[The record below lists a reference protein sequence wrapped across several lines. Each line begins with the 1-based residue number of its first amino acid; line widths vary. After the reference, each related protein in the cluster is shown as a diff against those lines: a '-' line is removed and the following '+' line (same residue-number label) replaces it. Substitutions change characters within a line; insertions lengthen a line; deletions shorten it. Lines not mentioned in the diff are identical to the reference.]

1 MHHDSHRMFPE
12 GICLNLIEEFDKVLD
27 GKPYSVLP
35 LVRLC
40 ETNDQVSQNLNDNS
54 SARHSAITNLAE
66 RMLRRG
72 ADKAMPDQQVISRP
86 GLDAD
91 TVNDEGEHILCRPAN
106 ESRAALSKATS
117 NKGVKVINTYKI
129 YDKNCLI
136 SI

>member
-1 MHHDSHRMFPE
+1 MFPE

-27 GKPYSVLP
+27 GKPYSILP

-40 ETNDQVSQNLNDNS
+40 ETDDQVSQSLSDNS

-72 ADKAMPDQQVISRP
+72 ADKPKPDQQVISRP
-86 GLDAD
+86 GLDVD

-106 ESRAALSKATS
+106 ESRAALSEATS
-117 NKGVKVINTYKI
+117 NKGVKVSYTCESSDKI
-129 YDKNCLI
+129 V
-136 SI
+136 